1 MFAAIDSWA
10 QSIQPD
16 LALQPLSAPTGFL
29 GVRTSSLPAQGSSA
43 ARQSA
48 GGQLTHALAAAQ
60 LAGSSA
66 SSRRTSSVTSSRPGS
81 NEGARLSLR
90 QQSAGSKQVP
100 AQPAGAAAIAAR
112 LAAGCCPEAPYR
124 QLQLL
129 RGCYCWV
136 LTHVQLP
143 KDCDLE
149 AGAELVTWD
158 VGRHVFGERSK
169 QVLLHEVREAVASRQ
184 VLAASLDASVRLAF
198 VRSPQLSFTQSVT
211 SAPSSGL
218 RSLGTRTWVRLS
230 LCCVLQVLL
239 PGCSGTWAECVSQ
252 LLVNL
257 LRACHMEAQQLS
269 GFWKAG
275 SAGSVGPGEQLASHN
290 HSW

>member
-16 LALQPLSAPTGFL
+16 LALQPLSAPAGFI
-29 GVRTSSLPAQGSSA
+29 GTRTSSLPAQGSSADNVLA

-60 LAGSSA
+60 PAGSSA
-66 SSRRTSSVTSSRPGS
+66 SSRRTSSVASSRPSS

-90 QQSAGSKQVP
+90 QKSAGLTEVQ
-100 AQPAGAAAIAAR
+100 AQPAGAAAIADR
-112 LAAGCCPEAPYR
+112 LAAGCCQEAPYR

-136 LTHVQLP
+136 LTHVQLL

-158 VGRHVFGERSK
+158 VGRHVFGERNK

-184 VLAASLDASVRLAF
+184 LLAASLDASVR
-198 VRSPQLSFTQSVT
+198 P
-211 SAPSSGL
+211 
-218 RSLGTRTWVRLS
+218 
-230 LCCVLQVLL
+230 
-239 PGCSGTWAECVSQ
+239 E
-252 LLVNL
+252 L
-257 LRACHMEAQQLS
+257 LRPVSLTHCSVRCPVACTLLEHAN
-269 GFWKAG
+269 W
-275 SAGSVGPGEQLASHN
+275 V
-290 HSW
+290 